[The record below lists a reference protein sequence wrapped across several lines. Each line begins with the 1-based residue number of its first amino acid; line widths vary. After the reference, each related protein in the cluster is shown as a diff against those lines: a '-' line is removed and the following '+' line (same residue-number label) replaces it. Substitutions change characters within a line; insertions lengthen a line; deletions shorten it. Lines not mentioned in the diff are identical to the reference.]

1 MQDNNEEDM
10 QIPFKRFF
18 TKKKLTQSIEKSYT
32 SSEVE
37 NIYTKAAQWVDWDSS
52 KAIEEGYKSSV
63 PVYACVKKRM
73 DSVSSIPL
81 VVEVKS
87 GDDWEPSSSHPLQML
102 LDNPNPEMTSGTLVR
117 LMVAHLDL
125 AGNAYWMK
133 IKGGRGN
140 TTKELWPT
148 MPQHVSI
155 TGSQQ
160 ALIEY
165 YTVGVE
171 QRRVNED
178 DMCHFKFVDPS
189 SLTFGQAPLRAA
201 GKAVDIDNSGQSFQ
215 KISMQNRGVP
225 DLHISYE
232 DDNLTD
238 EQMTQA
244 NAAAKTKTG
253 PGTARAPWVTTK
265 AKITQLSMSP
275 VEMDF
280 METRRFSREDICSAY
295 GVPSSL
301 IAEMG
306 NVNLANAETARRA
319 FWQDTIVP
327 LMDEIIDSL
336 NMCLASEYGV
346 DVRIAYDLSNI
357 PALQENYAEKL
368 TNAKIMWSM
377 GVPFNVVN
385 QRLELGLD
393 DIDGGD
399 IGYIPTGV
407 IPTTFDFDT
416 EGDEEAKALVFNEL
430 LKKHNNG

>member
-1 MQDNNEEDM
+1 LQDNNEEDM

-18 TKKKLTQSIEKSYT
+18 TKKKVSQSIEKSYT
-32 SSEVE
+32 SAEVE
-37 NIYTKAAQWVDWDSS
+37 NIYTKAAQWNDWDSS
-52 KAIEEGYKSSV
+52 KAIEEGYKSAV

-73 DSVSSIPL
+73 DSIASIPL

-87 GDDWEPSSSHPLQML
+87 GDEWEAQPNHPLQML
-102 LDNPNPEMTSGTLVR
+102 LDNPNPEMTTSTLTK

-133 IKGGRGN
+133 VKAGAGN

-148 MPQHVSI
+148 LPQHVSVS
-155 TGSQQ
+155 GSQQ
-160 ALIEY
+160 RLVEY

-171 QRRVNED
+171 QKRVSED
-178 DMCHFKFVDPS
+178 DMCHFKFIDPS
-189 SLTFGQAPLRAA
+189 SLIFGQAPLKAA
-201 GKAVDIDNSGQSFQ
+201 GKAVDIDNAGQAWQ
-215 KISMQNRGVP
+215 KVSMQNRGVP
-225 DLHISYE
+225 DLHVSYE
-232 DDNLTD
+232 NPDMTP
-238 EQMTQA
+238 EQYEQA
-244 NAAAKTKTG
+244 KDAAKKNTG
-253 PGTARAPWVTTK
+253 PGEARAPWVTSK
-265 AKITQLSMSP
+265 ATIKQLSMSP

-280 METRRFSREDICSAY
+280 METRRFTREDICSAY

-327 LMDEIIDSL
+327 LMDEITDAL
-336 NMCLASEYGV
+336 NMCLASEYGA
-346 DVRIAYDLSNI
+346 DVRISYDLSNI
-357 PALQENYAEKL
+357 PALQENYSEKL
-368 TNAKIMWSM
+368 TNAKTMWSM

-407 IPTTFDFDT
+407 IPAIFDFDT
-416 EGDEEAKALVFNEL
+416 EVDEEAKKAVFNQLIE
-430 LKKHNNG
+430 KHNG

>member
-18 TKKKLTQSIEKSYT
+18 TKKKVAQSVEKSYT

-37 NIYTKAAQWVDWDSS
+37 NIYTRAAQWSDWDSS

-81 VVEVKS
+81 VVEMKS
-87 GDDWEPSSSHPLQML
+87 GDKWEASPNHPLQML
-102 LDNPNPEMTSGTLVR
+102 LDNPNPEMTTGTLIR
-117 LMVAHLDL
+117 LMVSHLDL

-133 IKGGRGN
+133 VRGGRGN
-140 TTKELWPT
+140 NTKELWPT

-155 TGSQQ
+155 SGSQQ
-160 ALIEY
+160 KLVEY

-171 QRRVNED
+171 QKRVDES
-178 DMCHFKFVDPS
+178 DMCHFKFINPD
-189 SLTFGQAPLRAA
+189 SLIFGLAPLKAA
-201 GKAVDIDNSGQSFQ
+201 GKAVDVDNAGQAWQ
-215 KISMQNRGVP
+215 KVSMQNRAVP
-225 DLHISYE
+225 DLHFSFENEDMTDTQYE
-232 DDNLTD
+232 
-238 EQMTQA
+238 QA
-244 NAAAKTKTG
+244 SAAINAKTG
-253 PGTARAPWVTTK
+253 PGNARGALSTSK
-265 AKITQLSMSP
+265 AKVTQLSMSP

-280 METRRFSREDICSAY
+280 METRRFTREDICSAY

-336 NMCLASEYGV
+336 NFCLASEYG
-346 DVRIAYDLSNI
+346 DTVRIAYDLSNI
-357 PALQENYAEKL
+357 PALQENYTEKL
-368 TNAKIMWSM
+368 TNAKILWSM
-377 GVPFNVVN
+377 GVPFNIVN

-393 DIDGGD
+393 DMDGGD
-399 IGYIPTGV
+399 IGYIPTGI

-416 EGDEEAKALVFNEL
+416 GTDEEAKALVFNEL
-430 LKKHNNG
+430 LKKHNNE

>member
-10 QIPFKRFF
+10 QNPFKRFF
-18 TKKKLTQSIEKSYT
+18 TKKKVAQSVEKSYT

-37 NIYTKAAQWVDWDSS
+37 NIYTRAAQWSDWDSS

-87 GDDWEPSSSHPLQML
+87 GDEWEPSPSHPLQVL
-102 LDNPNPEMTSGTLVR
+102 LDNPNPEMTSGTLIR

-133 IKGGRGN
+133 VKGGRGN

-148 MPQHVSI
+148 MPQYVSI

-160 ALIEY
+160 SLIEY

-178 DMCHFKFVDPS
+178 EMCHFKFVDPS
-189 SLTFGQAPLRAA
+189 SLIFGQAPLKSA
-201 GKAVDIDNSGQSFQ
+201 GKAVDIDNAGQAFQ
-215 KISMQNRGVP
+215 KVSMQNRGVP

-232 DDNLTD
+232 GDDLNPD
-238 EQMTQA
+238 QMEQA
-244 NAAAKTKTG
+244 NAVAKTKTG
-253 PGTARAPWVTTK
+253 PGNARAPWVTTK

-336 NMCLASEYGV
+336 NMCLSSEYGP
-346 DVRIAYDLSNI
+346 DVRIVYDLSNI
-357 PALQENYAEKL
+357 PALQENYTEKL

-377 GVPFNVVN
+377 GVPFNIVN

-393 DIDGGD
+393 DMDGGD

-416 EGDEEAKALVFNEL
+416 EVDEEAKALVFNEI
-430 LKKHNNG
+430 LKKHKNG

>member
-10 QIPFKRFF
+10 QNPFKRFF
-18 TKKKLTQSIEKSYT
+18 TKKKVAQSVEKSYT

-37 NIYTKAAQWVDWDSS
+37 NIYTRAAQWSDWDSS

-73 DSVSSIPL
+73 DSIASIPL
-81 VVEVKS
+81 VVEVK
-87 GDDWEPSSSHPLQML
+87 GGEEWEPSPNHPLQIL
-102 LDNPNPEMTSGTLVR
+102 LDNPNPEMSTSD
-117 LMVAHLDL
+117 LMMLMSSHKDL

-133 IKGGRGN
+133 VKGGRGN

-148 MPQHVSI
+148 MPQYVSI
-155 TGSQQ
+155 SGSQQ
-160 ALIEY
+160 SLVEY

-171 QRRVNED
+171 QKRVDKD
-178 DMCHFKFVDPS
+178 DMCHFKFTDPS
-189 SLTFGQAPLRAA
+189 SLIFGQAPLRAA
-201 GKAVDIDNSGQSFQ
+201 GKAVDIDNSGQAFQ

-232 DDNLTD
+232 GDDLTT
-238 EQMTQA
+238 EQMEQA

-253 PGTARAPWVTTK
+253 PGNARAPWVTTK

-280 METRRFSREDICSAY
+280 METRRFSREDICSVY
-295 GVPSSL
+295 GTPSSL
-301 IAEMG
+301 VAEMG

-319 FWQDTIVP
+319 FWQDTIIP
-327 LMDEIIDSL
+327 LMDDNIDTM
-336 NMCLASEYGV
+336 NMCLASEYG
-346 DVRIAYDLSNI
+346 DNVRIVYDLSNI
-357 PALQENYAEKL
+357 PALQENYTEKL

-377 GVPFNVVN
+377 GIPLNVVN

-393 DIDGGD
+393 DMDGGD

-416 EGDEEAKALVFNEL
+416 ETDEEAKALVFNEI
-430 LKKHNNG
+430 LKKHNHG